1 MAKNAIYTVPYRRKR
16 EGRTH
21 YKRRLELLKSSQ
33 TRVIIR
39 RTNKSILLQ
48 AIDYLP
54 DGDKVICTFNSTKLS
69 SYGWDYSK
77 KSIPAAYLAGFA
89 FGKLALSKGVKS
101 AILDLGLQTP
111 VKGSR
116 LYGALKGVVDAGVSI
131 PCSENIFP
139 SDDRIEGKH
148 IASYDIKKTVDPTK
162 IPATFA
168 AVKNKLG
175 ESNGK

>member
-1 MAKNAIYTVPYRRKR
+1 MAKNAIYTVPFRRKR

-39 RTNKSILLQ
+39 RTNTSILLQ
-48 AIDYLP
+48 AINYLP
-54 DGDKVICTFNSTKLS
+54 DGDKVICTFNSKKLS
-69 SYGWDYSK
+69 TYGWNYST
-77 KSIPAAYLAGFA
+77 KSIPAAYLAGLA

-116 LYGALKGVVDAGVSI
+116 LYAALKGVVDAGLKI
-131 PCSENIFP
+131 PCSEDIFP
-139 SDDRIEGKH
+139 SMDRIEGKH
-148 IASYDIKKTVDPTK
+148 IASYDAKRKVDPAK
-162 IPATFA
+162 LPAAFT

-175 ESNGK
+175 DSNGK